1 MCKTMEEKREIVRRL
16 RPIDDILFEKLAE
29 DKEVAQEIIRVILS
43 DPDIVVE
50 SVIPQDSVPNLMGRS
65 VRLDALCRLKD
76 GRKCNVEVQRSNND
90 KHLKRVRYNASGI
103 TWSTSDKGTNFDKIP
118 DVCVIYISE
127 FDFIGEGRTIYHID
141 KVVRETGKV
150 VSDGLEEVFVN
161 TTIDDGTEISDLM
174 RCFLQASV
182 ANEKFPELSRRMD
195 ELKNTEEGVSCM
207 CAVIEKYYGEDI
219 EKARKEARAQGQ
231 AEGMAD
237 AIIGL
242 ITTGIITLSQ
252 GASQLKISEDKLRKM
267 IDAKQ

>member
-1 MCKTMEEKREIVRRL
+1 M
-16 RPIDDILFEKLAE
+16 
-29 DKEVAQEIIRVILS
+29 
-43 DPDIVVE
+43 
-50 SVIPQDSVPNLMGRS
+50 
-65 VRLDALCRLKD
+65 
-76 GRKCNVEVQRSNND
+76 
-90 KHLKRVRYNASGI
+90 
-103 TWSTSDKGTNFDKIP
+103 
-118 DVCVIYISE
+118 IYISE

-219 EKARKEARAQGQ
+219 EKAKKEARAQGQ
-231 AEGMAD
+231 AD
-237 AIIGL
+237 IIIG
-242 ITTGIITLSQ
+242 IISDGTITLSQ
-252 GASQLKISEDKLRKM
+252 GASRLNISEEKMRKM